1 MRHLNKLH
9 ATKLVLILYV
19 FQLPVRL
26 FFPPIVHILGCMYLH
41 HHIFPTTS
49 KWCHESCA
57 RACVSSSGK
66 CDMSDE
72 MKQEAMELCVTA
84 AEKYADNYE
93 SVSRMIKEAMD
104 KKFGASWHTVVG
116 EGYGFEIT
124 YQLKHLLYMYC
135 AGNLAIC
142 IWKSA

>member
-1 MRHLNKLH
+1 MVTMCSSDSLTCAWDTATVPLYKVFVLALLEARFAYKIAIMTEVRKDDIVKILH
-9 ATKLVLILYV
+9 TYP
-19 FQLPVRL
+19 FCR
-26 FFPPIVHILGCMYLH
+26 
-41 HHIFPTTS
+41 
-49 KWCHESCA
+49 
-57 RACVSSSGK
+57 K

-93 SVSRMIKEAMD
+93 SVSRMIKETMD

>member
-1 MRHLNKLH
+1 MTEVKKDDVVKILH
-9 ATKLVLILYV
+9 TYPLC
-19 FQLPVRL
+19 R
-26 FFPPIVHILGCMYLH
+26 
-41 HHIFPTTS
+41 
-49 KWCHESCA
+49 
-57 RACVSSSGK
+57 K

-93 SVSRMIKEAMD
+93 SVSRMIKETMD

-135 AGNLAIC
+135 AVKINYQS
-142 IWKSA
+142 KSHQNKNKLP

>member
-1 MRHLNKLH
+1 M
-9 ATKLVLILYV
+9 TE
-19 FQLPVRL
+19 VRKDDVVK
-26 FFPPIVHILGCMYLH
+26 IVHTYPLC
-41 HHIFPTTS
+41 
-49 KWCHESCA
+49 
-57 RACVSSSGK
+57 RK

-93 SVSRMIKEAMD
+93 S
-104 KKFGASWHTVVG
+104 KFGASWHTVVG

>member
-1 MRHLNKLH
+1 MTEVKKDDVVKILH
-9 ATKLVLILYV
+9 TYPLC
-19 FQLPVRL
+19 R
-26 FFPPIVHILGCMYLH
+26 
-41 HHIFPTTS
+41 
-49 KWCHESCA
+49 
-57 RACVSSSGK
+57 K
-66 CDMSDE
+66 CDMTDE

-93 SVSRMIKEAMD
+93 SVSRMIKETMD

>member
-1 MRHLNKLH
+1 MNLH
-9 ATKLVLILYV
+9 
-19 FQLPVRL
+19 R
-26 FFPPIVHILGCMYLH
+26 
-41 HHIFPTTS
+41 HIFPTTS
-49 KWCHESCA
+49 KWCHESCS
-57 RACVSSSGK
+57 RACVPSSGK

>member
-1 MRHLNKLH
+1 M
-9 ATKLVLILYV
+9 TLILSV
-19 FQLPVRL
+19 DEIQHFKNLCLIIKCKNCLQ
-26 FFPPIVHILGCMYLH
+26 
-41 HHIFPTTS
+41 
-49 KWCHESCA
+49 
-57 RACVSSSGK
+57 K

-93 SVSRMIKEAMD
+93 SVSRMIKETMD